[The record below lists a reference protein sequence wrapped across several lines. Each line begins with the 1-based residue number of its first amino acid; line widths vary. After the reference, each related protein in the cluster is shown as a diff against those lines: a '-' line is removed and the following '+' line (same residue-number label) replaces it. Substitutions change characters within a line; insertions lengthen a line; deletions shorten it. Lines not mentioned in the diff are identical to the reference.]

1 MATAQHRNPLRGST
15 WLSRVWY
22 FYLDGF
28 REMTVGRTLWL
39 IIGIKVFLFF
49 VVLRLIFFPDFLS
62 GKASS
67 DEGKAAYVREQL
79 TAPQRNI
86 SQTEQEP
93 PYSKT
98 DNQQESNKQ

>member
-1 MATAQHRNPLRGST
+1 MGTTEQCESLRGTT
-15 WLSRVWY
+15 WLSRVWH

-28 REMTVGRTLWL
+28 RSMTVGRTLWL
-39 IIGIKVFLFF
+39 IIGIKLFLFF

-79 TAPQRNI
+79 TKPKAP
-86 SQTEQEP
+86 SQPELPYAETDKQENNN
-93 PYSKT
+93 
-98 DNQQESNKQ
+98 NQ